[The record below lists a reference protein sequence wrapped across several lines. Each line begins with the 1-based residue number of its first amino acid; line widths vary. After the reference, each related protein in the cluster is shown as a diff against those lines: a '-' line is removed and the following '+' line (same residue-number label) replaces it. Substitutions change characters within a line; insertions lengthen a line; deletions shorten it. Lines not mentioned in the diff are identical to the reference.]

1 MAFELT
7 VFVILTIL
15 TIVSGI
21 GAVFHYKSKKP
32 ITDNE
37 RTAYGLISLTLGAWA
52 TVTLLIMGGL
62 I

>member
-1 MAFELT
+1 MGYELT

-15 TIVSGI
+15 TITSGL

-37 RTAYGLISLTLGAWA
+37 RTAFGLISLTLGAWA